1 MSPRGHDWLIGADRR
16 TAAAERIYSAAAVLM
31 GRGGIDEVD
40 IDALA
45 AAVHCS
51 RATVYRHAGSK
62 AQIRDAVL
70 ARSAARIV
78 ATVRAAVAE
87 LAGPDRVQTAI
98 LVALREIRADPLA
111 ATVVD
116 APGSRSLTASDAVM
130 RYAAEFA
137 GVTDDDP
144 EAAAWIVRVVLSLL
158 YWPATDLATERRMLE
173 RFLAPAFGREPS

>member
-70 ARSAARIV
+70 ANV
-78 ATVRAAVAE
+78 DM
-87 LAGPDRVQTAI
+87 AG
-98 LVALREIRADPLA
+98 LRR
-111 ATVVD
+111 
-116 APGSRSLTASDAVM
+116 RRDAVSTG
-130 RYAAEFA
+130 RPELG
-137 GVTDDDP
+137 GV
-144 EAAAWIVRVVLSLL
+144 
-158 YWPATDLATERRMLE
+158 
-173 RFLAPAFGREPS
+173 

>member
-1 MSPRGHDWLIGADRR
+1 MSPRGHDWLVGADRR
-16 TAAAERIYSAAAVLM
+16 TAAAERIYTAAAALM
-31 GRGGIDEVD
+31 GRGGFVD
-40 IDALA
+40 IDIDVLA

-51 RATVYRHAGSK
+51 RATVYRHAGTK

-78 ATVRAAVAE
+78 ETVRAAVAD

-111 ATVVD
+111 ATVVG
-116 APGSRSLTASDAVM
+116 APGSRSLTESDAVM

-137 GVTDDDP
+137 GVNDDDP
-144 EAAAWIVRVVLSLL
+144 EAAAWIVRVVLAMLF
-158 YWPATDLATERRMLE
+158 WPGASEEAERRLLT
-173 RFLAPAFGREPS
+173 RFVTPGFQSAP

>member
-45 AAVHCS
+45 SAVHCS

-158 YWPATDLATERRMLE
+158 FWPATDLATERRMLE
-173 RFLAPAFGREPS
+173 RFLAPAFGREPP